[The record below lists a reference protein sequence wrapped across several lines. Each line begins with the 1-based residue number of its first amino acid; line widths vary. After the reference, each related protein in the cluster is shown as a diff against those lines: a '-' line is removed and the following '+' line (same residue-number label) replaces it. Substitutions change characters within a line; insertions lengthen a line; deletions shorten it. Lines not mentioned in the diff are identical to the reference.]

1 MQFLTA
7 IPGDSDCPRHVR
19 KLDFPV
25 QGTIVRSADA
35 ICLLRPEGDLTMT
48 ELTAAQVLALSALAE
63 GRPMTTAELARAV
76 ADMGMHLGGE
86 DAAATVR
93 SLAEQGMAERT
104 PAATLGKY
112 RITAHG
118 REWLTSHTSS
128 EERES

>member
-1 MQFLTA
+1 
-7 IPGDSDCPRHVR
+7 
-19 KLDFPV
+19 
-25 QGTIVRSADA
+25 
-35 ICLLRPEGDLTMT
+35 MT

-76 ADMGMHLGGE
+76 PDMGMHLGGE
-86 DAAATVR
+86 DGATTVR

-112 RITAHG
+112 RITPHG
-118 REWLTSHTSS
+118 REWLSSHTSS

>member
-1 MQFLTA
+1 MASGQHHAVGRFSGPLW
-7 IPGDSDCPRHVR
+7 
-19 KLDFPV
+19 
-25 QGTIVRSADA
+25 
-35 ICLLRPEGDLTMT
+35 PEDDLTMT

-86 DAAATVR
+86 YAAATVR

-104 PAATLGKY
+104 PAASLGKY

-118 REWLTSHTSS
+118 RAWLASHTSPEQS
-128 EERES
+128 ES